1 MDWTEMA
8 TDWVDLAESMEA
20 ALSPVLTRMIEV
32 AGLEPGAH
40 VLDIGFGTG
49 DSLLAAMAVLGPDGR
64 ITGYDIAPKMV
75 ARARERLGDRVDLK
89 IGDAQSLA
97 FEANAFDA
105 VISKFG
111 TMFFENTQTAFANI
125 RSGVRSGG
133 KMTLAAWGSRRENP
147 YFTTPA
153 RIAQSRLGKAPSPPP
168 DAPGPL
174 RFEDAEGVIA
184 LLQSAGWSNASVI
197 TETLHLS
204 PPGGAKQ
211 LAALLMRIGSANSVM
226 NELQASPE
234 DRAAIQ
240 VGLEEAFSDYEGPD
254 GLRIPA
260 QIHFFTA
267 YA

>member
-20 ALSPVLTRMIEV
+20 TLAPVLARMIEV
-32 AGLEPGAH
+32 AALEPGSH

-49 DSLLAAMAVLGPDGR
+49 DSLLAALSALGPEGR
-64 ITGYDIAPKMV
+64 ITGYDIAPQMV
-75 ARARERLGDRVDLK
+75 SRASERVDDRVELH
-89 IGDAQSLA
+89 IGDAQSLP

-111 TMFFENTQTAFANI
+111 TMFFDDTEAAFANI

-133 KMTLAAWGSRRENP
+133 KMTLAAWGSRYENP
-147 YFTTPA
+147 YFSTPA
-153 RIAQSRLGKAPSPPP
+153 RVAQTRLGKAPPPPP

-174 RFEDAEGVIA
+174 RFEDADAVIG
-184 LLQSAGWSNASVI
+184 LLERAGWADAAVL
-197 TETLHLS
+197 TETVHLS
-204 PPGGAKQ
+204 PQGSVED
-211 LAALLMRIGSANSVM
+211 LAAIQMRIGSANRVM
-226 NELQASPE
+226 EDLQASLE
-234 DRAAIQ
+234 DRDAIQ
-240 VGLEEAFSDYEGPD
+240 AGLAEAFSVFEGSE

-267 YA
+267 RA